1 MMTWQLYILF
11 ASMVY
16 TTQNIIRK
24 KLFNESNI
32 SSEKAWTFI
41 LLGILAGVI
50 ISLTY
55 VCIFGNIGEKNAKPF
70 KFHLISE
77 CFKSKNKNV
86 HLGFIAAGVT
96 ILFGMT
102 LLHSAFKL
110 VPNVAYLPLLLGG
123 LTVIFTYVASTVFL
137 NTPIKMMKILGIII
151 TLIGCYMVSF

>member
-11 ASMVY
+11 ASVVY
-16 TTQNIIRK
+16 TTQNILRK

-32 SSEKAWTFI
+32 TSEKAWTFI
-41 LLGILAGVI
+41 LLGILVGVI

-55 VCIFGNIGEKNAKPF
+55 VCFFGNIGEKNTKP
-70 KFHLISE
+70 LNIISE
-77 CFKSKNKNV
+77 CLKSKNKNI
-86 HLGFIAAGVT
+86 HLGFSAAGIT
-96 ILFGMT
+96 ILIGMT

-137 NTPIKMMKILGIII
+137 DTPIKMMKVLGIII

>member
-55 VCIFGNIGEKNAKPF
+55 VCIIGNIGEKNPKP
-70 KFHLISE
+70 LNLMSE
-77 CFKSKNKNV
+77 CFKAKNKNV
-86 HLGFIAAGVT
+86 HLGFIAAGIT

-137 NTPIKMMKILGIII
+137 DTPIKMMKILGIII